1 MCVCVCVRAGRSVC
15 LECIW
20 ACTCAHPVCGEW
32 GRDGLTDRVKRES
45 ALSQTRDFSM
55 TCSPW
60 HALYLRRLSE
70 LYSSVSI
77 NFSRVNASL
86 QRGNGKTLK
95 QPLSLSL
102 FLSFFLFFFVVSS
115 VPAHLQ
121 KRSTSTWLM
130 THVRDDLTKATRSGA
145 TNHVAFENSRHVSAR
160 VVKKKQTQKTKN
172 NYCCWGKKKK
182 KKKKRHGRQ
191 AKLNATPLTV
201 EVGAKR

>member
-1 MCVCVCVRAGRSVC
+1 MCVCARAGRSVC
-15 LECIW
+15 LECIR
-20 ACTCAHPVCGEW
+20 ACTCTPLVCGEW

-86 QRGNGKTLK
+86 QRGNGKNFETTSLSF
-95 QPLSLSL
+95 SLSL
-102 FLSFFLFFFVVSS
+102 FFSVVSS

-130 THVRDDLTKATRSGA
+130 THVRDNLTKATRSGA
-145 TNHVAFENSRHVSAR
+145 TNHVAFENSRHVSAL
-160 VVKKKQTQKTKN
+160 VVKKKN
-172 NYCCWGKKKK
+172 IVVFADK
-182 KKKKRHGRQ
+182 KKKKRHGRR
-191 AKLNATPLTV
+191 AKSNATSLTV